1 MKSTIETKPPIGPPA
16 SRLLRGYAFDPS
28 LSTTLDTAGI
38 NETTFAVRWETL
50 ARGPVG
56 EYVEVVDH
64 DPASGR
70 FYEPVD
76 LEHPHVLAQD
86 GLAPSE
92 SSPQA
97 HQQMVYA
104 VAMTTIRNFEK
115 ALGRKALWSPRR
127 NPSSRNPHTPRT
139 PDEFV
144 QRLRIYPHGLR
155 GANAYYSPD
164 QKALIFGYFK
174 ADETDGTH
182 APGST
187 VFTCLSHDIIAHE
200 TTHALLDGM
209 HRRFI
214 EPTHPDSLAFHEAFA
229 DLVALFQHFTFSEVL
244 RHQIART
251 RGDLKQGNLLAELA
265 QEFGRALGQHGA
277 LRNALGVK
285 PDPTALAE
293 TMEPHGRG
301 AILVAA
307 VFEAFTTIYGERA
320 SKLIRLA
327 TAGSGVLSPGALPAL
342 LVDELAKEAAK
353 TAEHFLNMCI
363 RALDYCPPVGLTF
376 GDYLRALVT
385 SDRDMVP
392 EDTHCYRVALIDA
405 FRKRGIFA
413 PGVKSLSEQCLAWPS
428 GAELGYDAAW
438 LNAQLRR
445 TTDWLRY
452 EGERAAIAA
461 KSCRAASSLHE
472 QLAGKLEPGLFR
484 FGEICG
490 LALNPKTAP
499 KDIARDERG
508 MPKFEVHQFRTAFR
522 ARPDGTLLNH
532 VVLSLTQRRHIRMP
546 DGGGS
551 YEFRGG
557 ATLILDL
564 DTMEL
569 RHCIR
574 RPITDEARRAA
585 YEAYMNDEL
594 PLAIRKKFFRQE
606 GDGGFEPFA
615 FLHGEEWKE
624 DDHAH

>member
-1 MKSTIETKPPIGPPA
+1 MTPICTPPV
-16 SRLLRGYAFDPS
+16 RRLRGYAFDPS

-38 NETTFAVRWETL
+38 NQTTFPVRWETL

-56 EYVEVVDH
+56 EYVEVIDH
-64 DPASGR
+64 DPVSGR

-76 LEHPHVLAQD
+76 LEHPHMLAQD
-86 GLAPSE
+86 GLPPTE

-127 NPSSRNPHTPRT
+127 TP
-139 PDEFV
+139 PPAVPGAPWKDDEFV

-155 GANAYYSPD
+155 GANAYYSPE
-164 QKALIFGYFK
+164 QKALLFGYFK

-229 DLVALFQHFTFSEVL
+229 DLVALFQHFSFPEVL
-244 RHQIART
+244 RHQIAKT
-251 RGDLKQGNLLAELA
+251 RGDLKKNNLLAELA

-277 LRNALGVK
+277 LRDALGVP
-285 PDPTALAE
+285 PDAGALAT
-293 TMEPHGRG
+293 TMEPHHRG

-307 VFEAFTTIYGERA
+307 VFEAFTTIYGARA
-320 SKLIRLA
+320 SKLIRIA
-327 TAGSGVLSPGALPAL
+327 TSGSGVLPEGALPAL

-385 SDRDMVP
+385 ADRDMVP
-392 EDTHCYRVALIDA
+392 EDVLGYRVALIDA
-405 FRKRGIFA
+405 FRRRGIFA
-413 PGVKSLSEQCLAWPS
+413 PGVTNLSEECLAWPS
-428 GAELGYDAAW
+428 GADLGYDANW
-438 LNAQLRR
+438 LKDQLRE
-445 TTDWLRY
+445 TTEWLRY
-452 EGERAAIAA
+452 EGCREEIAKKSSKAAAG
-461 KSCRAASSLHE
+461 LHE
-472 QLAGKLEPGLFR
+472 QLIRNPMAGRNPEVGLFC
-484 FGEICG
+484 FGEVCG
-490 LALNPKTAP
+490 LALNPDTAP
-499 KDIARDERG
+499 KDIERG
-508 MPKFEVHQFRTAFR
+508 KNGIPKFEVHQFRTAFR
-522 ARPDGTLLNH
+522 ARPDGTLMNH
-532 VVLSLTQRRHIRMP
+532 VILILTQRRRIKLP
-546 DGGGS
+546 DGGS

-574 RPITDEARRAA
+574 RPITDETRRAA
-585 YEAYMNDEL
+585 YEAYMRDEL
-594 PLAIRKKFFRQE
+594 PPAIREKFFSHKK
-606 GDGGFEPFA
+606 GADGFEPFA
-615 FLHGEEWKE
+615 FLHGEEWNGGH
-624 DDHAH
+624 HA